1 MSHELPLSTLDRD
14 EQLEL
19 RQTVREAASAAGYPA
34 AVRELEDSDTG
45 IDPGLWTL
53 LSQDIGLAAVGL
65 PEDVGGLGGLA
76 ELLAVAEELGAT
88 LAPVPFVSSTVL
100 CGQVLAG
107 CDDAA
112 APVLERIAAGEI
124 AAPAITEARGLWSAE
139 AVACTSDGSS
149 VTGTVRF
156 VPFGASA
163 ALFVVAART
172 DDGDRCLRRRGG

>member
-34 AVRELEDSDTG
+34 AVRDLEASDTG
-45 IDPGLWTL
+45 LDPELWVL
-53 LSQDIGLAAVGL
+53 LAQDIGLAAVGL
-65 PEDVGGLGGLA
+65 PDDVGGLGGLA

-100 CGQVLAG
+100 CGQLLAACG
-107 CDDAA
+107 AAA
-112 APVLERIAAGEI
+112 APFLERIAAGEV
-124 AAPAITEARGLWSAE
+124 AAPAITDGRGLWSPD

-149 VTGTVRF
+149 VSGTVRF

-163 ALFVVAART
+163 AFLVVAART
-172 DDGDRCLRRRGG
+172 E

>member
-1 MSHELPLSTLDRD
+1 MRRPR
-14 EQLEL
+14 
-19 RQTVREAASAAGYPA
+19 RPA
-34 AVRELEDSDTG
+34 TRLAVRELEGSDTG

-139 AVACTSDGSS
+139 ARRVHERRLVGHGHRA
-149 VTGTVRF
+149 VR
-156 VPFGASA
+156 
-163 ALFVVAART
+163 AL
-172 DDGDRCLRRRGG
+172 RCLCGPLRRRGPHR